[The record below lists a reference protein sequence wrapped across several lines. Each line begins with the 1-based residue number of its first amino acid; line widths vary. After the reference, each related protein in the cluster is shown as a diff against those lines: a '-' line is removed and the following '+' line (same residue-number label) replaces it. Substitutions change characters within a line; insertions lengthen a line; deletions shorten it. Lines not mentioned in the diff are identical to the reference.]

1 MDEWNLTYLLTN
13 IWESLSK
20 EAVPSILTV
29 LNDTTLEK
37 NLGKIPRKPSSS
49 VEAQARTDRRIGEA
63 GRSWASKAAPR
74 TTTKTTACET
84 FRWKQAAAAPRSWSS
99 FETSILFGKC
109 CSTQYQTFIIQILN
123 WNVNQKLE
131 WNMVTKNLNLANWL
145 FLLPISTFK
154 SNKEVLGLALGFDL
168 RLLSMNSWNVEN
180 TNCQFRKL
188 DSEFQFKLFVVV
200 S

>member
-1 MDEWNLTYLLTN
+1 MTPHLRKILVKFR
-13 IWESLSK
+13 ESLPHPLK
-20 EAVPSILTV
+20 LKRELIVGLA
-29 LNDTTLEK
+29 
-37 NLGKIPRKPSSS
+37 KP
-49 VEAQARTDRRIGEA
+49 GEA
-63 GRSWASKAAPR
+63 ELRKRHREQRRRRQHAKLSDGN
-74 TTTKTTACET
+74 
-84 FRWKQAAAAPRSWSS
+84 KQQQQHRSS

-200 S
+200 C

>member
-1 MDEWNLTYLLTN
+1 MTPHLRKILVKFR
-13 IWESLSK
+13 ESLPHPLK
-20 EAVPSILTV
+20 LKRELIVGLA
-29 LNDTTLEK
+29 
-37 NLGKIPRKPSSS
+37 KP
-49 VEAQARTDRRIGEA
+49 GEA
-63 GRSWASKAAPR
+63 ELRKRHREQRRRRQHAKLSDGN
-74 TTTKTTACET
+74 
-84 FRWKQAAAAPRSWSS
+84 KQQQHRSS

-180 TNCQFRKL
+180 TNCQFKKL
-188 DSEFQFKLFVVV
+188 DSDSVPDFPGSPPDSFGIQYSL
-200 S
+200 SA